1 MILTIIV
8 SDISPSDK
16 ALALAVRGWSRSV
29 PGDITVGTVGTVD
42 VEFPVKRG

>member
-8 SDISPSDK
+8 SDVSPSDK
-16 ALALAVRGWSRSV
+16 ALAPAVRGWSRSV
-29 PGDITVGTVGTVD
+29 PGDITVGTVD